1 MPVLNDAKELLEN
14 YKNAISKKT
23 NFLSSSE
30 KNITKFNEQQ
40 NDYHKNLVSASVRKL
55 KNSCLEASHEK
66 DNAKNAN
73 EILSL
78 IDDFEKDYKTKTD
91 YALSI
96 LVDIADIAEKIRY
109 DEKVSFKIP
118 KVPDEIK
125 EDLTADF
132 EEMHKC
138 FNAGCYR
145 SAVILCGRILETCL
159 HRKYYE
165 ATDVDIMEKHPEIG
179 LGNLIAKLAEKN
191 VEFDPGLTQQIH
203 LINQV
208 RVFSVHKKKRAFYP
222 SQEQCKAIILYTMDI
237 VNKMFR

>member
-1 MPVLNDAKELLEN
+1 MPVLNDAKELLDN

-30 KNITKFNEQQ
+30 KNITRFNEQQ
-40 NDYHKNLVSASVRKL
+40 NDYYKNLVSASLRKL
-55 KNSCLEASHEK
+55 KNSCLESSHEK
-66 DNAKNAN
+66 ENAKIAN

-78 IDDFEKDYKTKTD
+78 LEDFEKNYKTKTE
-91 YALSI
+91 YCISI
-96 LVDIADIAEKIRY
+96 LVDIVENAERIKTDERLLIRL
-109 DEKVSFKIP
+109 P

-125 EDLTADF
+125 DDLYADLD
-132 EEMHKC
+132 EMQKC

-165 ATDVDIMEKHPEIG
+165 VTGVDIMEKHPEIG

-208 RVFSVHKKKRAFYP
+208 RIFSVHKKKTAFYP
-222 SQEQCKAIILYTMDI
+222 SKEQCKAIILYTMEI
-237 VNKMFR
+237 LKKMFR

>member
-1 MPVLNDAKELLEN
+1 MPILNDANELLAV
-14 YKNAISKKT
+14 YKQIITKKI
-23 NFLSSSE
+23 NLLAGSE

-40 NDYHKNLVSASVRKL
+40 NDYYKNLVSNEIRKL
-55 KNSCLEASHEK
+55 KNSCLELTHDKE
-66 DNAKNAN
+66 NERHAN
-73 EILSL
+73 EILGL
-78 IDDFEKDYKTKTD
+78 IDDFEKNYKSKTEM
-91 YALSI
+91 AISI
-96 LVDIADIAEKIRY
+96 IVDIIESAEKIKEH
-109 DEKVSFKIP
+109 EKFSFRMP
-118 KVPDEIK
+118 KVPEEIK
-125 EDLTADF
+125 DDLSADF

-138 FNAGCYR
+138 FNAECYR

-165 ATDVDIMEKHPEIG
+165 ATGLDIMEKHPEIG

-208 RVFSVHKKKRAFYP
+208 RVFSVHKKKRAFCP
-222 SQEQCKAIILYTMDI
+222 SQEQCRAIILYTMDI